1 MLEEPFRTTEEV
13 TTEMAIRARR
23 SSRGLVVRRGAQI
36 VLAAVVVIGIYA
48 FGLPRIA
55 EFSDVWFAIRQ
66 MTWLEVTTLT
76 ILAFWNLFTYWLV
89 EVASFPGLNYW
100 QAMKVVSTSTAI
112 ANTMPGGGAFGLATT
127 TAMYRSYG
135 FTNSQIASCIVT
147 QGAWNNFVKLGMPVI
162 ALALLALSGTANA
175 GLLAASIVGV
185 ALLVFA
191 IVLFTLTLRSER
203 TARAVARRA
212 GRIVASV
219 RGMFGRA
226 RDGDTVADGILRFR
240 SETRQL
246 VKARWLRLTGTVL
259 VSHVSL
265 YLLLLVALRHVGVG
279 ESAVGWIEALAA
291 FAFVRLISA
300 LPITPGGVG
309 VVELGLTAA
318 LVAAGGPDAG
328 VIAAVL
334 VFRALSYLLPIA
346 FGGITY
352 IYWRKGATR
361 RRARLELKGA
371 QS

>member
-1 MLEEPFRTTEEV
+1 LLVLCPSFPT
-13 TTEMAIRARR
+13 RR
-23 SSRGLVVRRGAQI
+23 SSDL
-36 VLAAVVVIGIYA
+36 
-48 FGLPRIA
+48 
-55 EFSDVWFAIRQ
+55 
-66 MTWLEVTTLT
+66 
-76 ILAFWNLFTYWLV
+76 FWNLYTYWLV

-112 ANTMPGGGAFGLATT
+112 ANTTPGGGAFGLATT

-135 FTNSQIASCIVT
+135 FKNSQIASCIVT
-147 QGAWNNFVKLGMPVI
+147 QGAWNNFVKLGMPVV
-162 ALALLALSGTANA
+162 ALALLGLTGSANP
-175 GLLAASIVGV
+175 GLVAASIVGLV
-185 ALLVFA
+185 ILVFA
-191 IVLFTLTLRSER
+191 VVVFTLTLRSER
-203 TARAVARRA
+203 AAEVVARRA

-219 RGMFGRA
+219 RGLFGRS
-226 RDGDTVADGILRFR
+226 RDGAAVEDGILRFR
-240 SETRQL
+240 AETRHL
-246 VKARWLRLTGTVL
+246 VKDRWFRLTWTVL

-265 YLLLLVALRHVGVG
+265 FLLLLLALRHVGVG
-279 ESAVGWIEALAA
+279 GTEVGWIEVLAA

-318 LVAAGGPDAG
+318 LVAAGGGEAG

-352 IYWRKGATR
+352 IYWRKGASR

-371 QS
+371 SS